1 MSKDKKQ
8 QQPEAPPPK
17 TEKTEE
23 AAEDI
28 ITSSNIPS
36 SEGGLSGA
44 PWWMWIIPIV
54 LILAFMTKGQLGEIG
69 FGKSTSD
76 NQPLPG
82 STNETALTLPSGNQ
96 LMSLSALGIQ
106 NWKQQKF
113 AYFWLQPGESA
124 PVLNPEETRGC
135 CGPYTFRVRP
145 SEQITQR
152 HRLPTLKWSD
162 WYIADPSGYVATP
175 KGKSVTIPAS
185 VCGLQWRNQTD
196 HPIMIGIG
204 FRR

>member
-1 MSKDKKQ
+1 MAHSK
-8 QQPEAPPPK
+8 
-17 TEKTEE
+17 
-23 AAEDI
+23 
-28 ITSSNIPS
+28 PS
-36 SEGGLSGA
+36 SKPKPEEKKDEENMSPKEKEQERCYTSPWSRSRGGGIFLVILLVVTYFIYKGVSSG
-44 PWWMWIIPIV
+44 
-54 LILAFMTKGQLGEIG
+54 
-69 FGKSTSD
+69 SSD